1 MDVMEFKVKLM
12 KSMYDE
18 VNAMRNE
25 YIHKDLPIQEEHP
38 FNIEHHIARYQVY
51 RELLESID
59 KTIADRI
66 DNECSSIIDVMHDYI
81 DDFIAH
87 IRTEDQI

>member
-1 MDVMEFKVKLM
+1 MDMVEFKVKLM

-18 VNAMRNE
+18 VDAMRNE
-25 YIHKDLPIQEEHP
+25 YIQKDLPIEEEHP

-66 DNECSSIIDVMHDYI
+66 DNECGPTIAAMHDYI
-81 DDFIAH
+81 DNFITH
-87 IRTEDQI
+87 IRTNG